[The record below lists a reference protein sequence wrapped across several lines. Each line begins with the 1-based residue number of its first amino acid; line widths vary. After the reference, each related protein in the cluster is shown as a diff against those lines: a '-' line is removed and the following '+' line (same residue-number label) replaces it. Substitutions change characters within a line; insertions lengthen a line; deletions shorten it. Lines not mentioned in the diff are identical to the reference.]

1 MKMAGLLA
9 LSLAGAGAAVWEYHF
24 RLPDAAQIENWGILA
39 GVQDAEAIQS
49 LQMAASRGSVVA
61 ARTIGKL
68 LVLKADEASVKEG
81 QQWLLKASNDGDA
94 RAQLALGK
102 LLLMGAPGITSQPLA
117 ALPWFESA
125 LKGGQAGAAHY
136 LGLIYRQDL
145 PNQARSPEKAL
156 HYFEVAAKAGIA
168 DSQFLLGQMIML
180 GDGTP
185 ADPES
190 ARKWFEAAAEQ
201 DQPEAN
207 LQLLMAYSRNELGL
221 QRDADS
227 EARQWM
233 EARHSLMHRPPAP

>member
-1 MKMAGLLA
+1 
-9 LSLAGAGAAVWEYHF
+9 
-24 RLPDAAQIENWGILA
+24 
-39 GVQDAEAIQS
+39 
-49 LQMAASRGSVVA
+49 
-61 ARTIGKL
+61 
-68 LVLKADEASVKEG
+68 
-81 QQWLLKASNDGDA
+81 
-94 RAQLALGK
+94 
-102 LLLMGAPGITSQPLA
+102 
-117 ALPWFESA
+117 
-125 LKGGQAGAAHY
+125 
-136 LGLIYRQDL
+136 
-145 PNQARSPEKAL
+145 
-156 HYFEVAAKAGIA
+156 
-168 DSQFLLGQMIML
+168 MIML